1 VLSFLVICA
10 VPLQLIISSP
20 SYISRVYPQGISLKA
35 LSATLGENAKGLS
48 ANTIVRLKRQW
59 EEEYKQWKR
68 RDLSDKRY
76 IYFWVDGIYFDVR
89 FEDPENKKQCFL
101 VIIGAKEDGTKE
113 LVTVL
118 DGYRES
124 TLSWIELLSDLKRE
138 VSR

>member
-1 VLSFLVICA
+1 M
-10 VPLQLIISSP
+10 
-20 SYISRVYPQGISLKA
+20 
-35 LSATLGENAKGLS
+35 
-48 ANTIVRLKRQW
+48 RLKRQW

-89 FEDPENKKQCFL
+89 LEDPENKKQCFL
-101 VIIGAKEDGTKE
+101 VIIGVKEDGTKE

-124 TLSWIELLSDLKRE
+124 TLSWVELLSDLKQRGLNDRTL
-138 VSR
+138 SCHR